1 MYKRSLE
8 DPEGFWAEYAEE
20 LDWLKKWDKVY
31 EGDFGKARVKW
42 FVGGKLN
49 VAWNCLDRHLRS
61 GQKDRVAILWVG
73 ESGEKQDLYLR
84 RTSPGGLPFRQCSE
98 EVRDQEGRSGCHL
111 SSHDS

>member
-8 DPEGFWAEYAEE
+8 DPEGFWAECAQE
-20 LDWLKKWDKVY
+20 LDWMKKWDKVC

-61 GQKDRVAILWVG
+61 G
-73 ESGEKQDLYLR
+73 
-84 RTSPGGLPFRQCSE
+84 P
-98 EVRDQEGRSGCHL
+98 
-111 SSHDS
+111 